1 MKILLIDNGTSYL
14 EELKKLLI
22 SYEIDVRK
30 WNKAGF
36 ENIEQYDLVILS
48 GGHTCSIVNHEDIYN
63 AEINFI
69 KNCRKPLI
77 GICLGCELIAYAFGA
92 RLKKLDCKERGPLL
106 IKFLDEKSGTKEIDS
121 VHVFENHRWAIQDL
135 SDDLVG
141 LAKSRDGFEIIKHKN
156 LPIYGLQFHPEIDG
170 ERDDGKEVFME
181 LLEKLCA

>member
-1 MKILLIDNGTSYL
+1 MVNQQLFGLARECLYGLNLPIVPVV
-14 EELKKLLI
+14 
-22 SYEIDVRK
+22 EI
-30 WNKAGF
+30 
-36 ENIEQYDLVILS
+36 
-48 GGHTCSIVNHEDIYN
+48 
-63 AEINFI
+63 EINFI

-135 SDDLVG
+135 SDALVG
-141 LAKSRDGFEIIKHKN
+141 LAKSRDGFVIIKHKN